1 MDPLRIVVRV
11 VCAYILL
18 LVLVR
23 LAGKTAVKHT
33 SPLDFVTA
41 LIVGDLVDDALWADV
56 NASVFV
62 VAAGSLFMMHAA
74 LDYARYRAGLA
85 R

>member
-11 VCAYILL
+11 ACAYVLL

-23 LAGKTAVKHT
+23 LAGKTTVKHA

-41 LIVGDLVDDALWADV
+41 LIAGDLVDDAVWAEV

-62 VAAGSLFMMHAA
+62 VAAGSLFMVHAA
-74 LDYARYRAGLA
+74 VDYVRYRAGLA

>member
-18 LVLVR
+18 LVMVR
-23 LAGKTAVKHT
+23 LAGKTAVKHA

-41 LIVGDLVDDALWADV
+41 LILGDLVDDAVWAEV

-62 VAAGSLFMMHAA
+62 VATGSLFMVHAA
-74 LDYARYRAGLA
+74 VDYVRYRAGFA